1 MAKIV
6 EDNYVALEDLMQLL
20 DSSESTV
27 RRDLGELEQEGRLH
41 RVHGGAELFHSLQEE
56 LSNQEKSVKNSQIK
70 QALAQKASRF
80 VYDND
85 VIFIDAGTTTEF
97 LLPFLQGKNVTVVTN
112 SIHHATRLVD
122 LSIKTIIIGGYVK
135 QTTDASIGSVALEQI
150 RQMNF
155 DKAFLGMNGVDEA
168 YLTTP
173 DMEEAV
179 IKKAVIANAKVSY
192 ILVDGTKIGQ
202 VSFVKVAA
210 IDQVTIITEAAST
223 GILKKIKGKG
233 KGD

>member
-97 LLPFLQGKNVTVVTN
+97 YSLFYKEKMLRSLLTP
-112 SIHHATRLVD
+112 SIMRL
-122 LSIKTIIIGGYVK
+122 
-135 QTTDASIGSVALEQI
+135 A
-150 RQMNF
+150 
-155 DKAFLGMNGVDEA
+155 
-168 YLTTP
+168 
-173 DMEEAV
+173 
-179 IKKAVIANAKVSY
+179 
-192 ILVDGTKIGQ
+192 
-202 VSFVKVAA
+202 
-210 IDQVTIITEAAST
+210 
-223 GILKKIKGKG
+223 
-233 KGD
+233 